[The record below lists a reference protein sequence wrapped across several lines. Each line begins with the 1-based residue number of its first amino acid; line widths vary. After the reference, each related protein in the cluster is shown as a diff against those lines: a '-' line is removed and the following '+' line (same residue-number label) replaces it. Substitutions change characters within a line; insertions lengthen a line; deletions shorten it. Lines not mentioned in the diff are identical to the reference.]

1 MTKMNLISVMLI
13 IAMLALAGCSSK
25 DEPIDGEQDVQTTEA
40 QVSQDNE
47 TVTDTAT
54 KPEGDATYLPPVV
67 ELDYATGL
75 DDNGFHK
82 DIVAGDFVEV
92 TDLEN
97 LLIPA
102 EIHTIPDA
110 SVQAEIDGLMTY
122 FITNKQITDSAVVD
136 GDTVNIDYV
145 GSIDGVDFDGGTT
158 GGAGADVT
166 IGVTNYIDDF
176 LQQLIGHTPGESF
189 DIEVT
194 FPEDYG
200 VDTLNG
206 KEAIFAITLNYI
218 SEEVLPE
225 LTDDFVAENLFD
237 INSWTSVEEMTTGI
251 HDELQTLAIKAYI
264 QTDLLSKMTATS
276 LPDSVLNYQKT
287 LMFNYYQGT
296 ANQNGV
302 TLEEFLQGNTEFE
315 SVDALYEGN
324 ADQIIEVAN
333 YSLVVQAIA
342 EDAGI
347 TVTDEDLSDYFLKY
361 YGSADYSEFA
371 GAYGIGYLKY
381 TILQE
386 FVLDYLVDS
395 VELL

>member
-25 DEPIDGEQDVQTTEA
+25 DEPTDVEQDVQTTEA

-47 TVTDTAT
+47 TTTDTAT
-54 KPEGDATYLPPVV
+54 KPEGDVTDVPPVV

-82 DIVAGDFVEV
+82 DVVAGDFVKV

-97 LLIPA
+97 LPIPS

-110 SVQAEIDGLMTY
+110 SVQSEIDGLMTY
-122 FITNKQITDSAVVD
+122 FITTKQVTDSAVVD

-145 GSIDGVDFDGGTT
+145 GSVDGVDFDGGNT
-158 GGAGADVT
+158 GGNGADVT

-206 KEAIFAITLNYI
+206 KEAIFATTLNYI

-237 INSWTSVEEMTTGI
+237 INSWTSVEEMSTGI

-264 QTDLLSKMTATS
+264 QTDLLSDVTVTS
-276 LPDSVLNYQKT
+276 LPDSVLDYQKT
-287 LMFNYYQGT
+287 LMLNFYQGK
-296 ANQNGV
+296 ANQSGV
-302 TLEEFLQGNTEFE
+302 TLEEYLQGNTEYE
-315 SVDALYEGN
+315 SVDALTEGN
-324 ADQIIEVAN
+324 TDQIIEVAN
-333 YSLVVQAIA
+333 YSLVIQAIA
-342 EDAGI
+342 EDARI
-347 TVTDEDLSDYFLKY
+347 KVTDEDLSAYFLKY
-361 YGSADYSEFA
+361 YGSADYSEYE
-371 GAYGIGYLKY
+371 GAYGNAYLKY

-386 FVLDYLVDS
+386 FVLNYLVDS